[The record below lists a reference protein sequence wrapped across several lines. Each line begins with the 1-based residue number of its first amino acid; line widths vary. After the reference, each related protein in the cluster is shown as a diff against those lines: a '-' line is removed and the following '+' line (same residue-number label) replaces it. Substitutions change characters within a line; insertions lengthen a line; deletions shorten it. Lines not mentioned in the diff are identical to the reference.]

1 MTMID
6 KRYQGAL
13 LLLLALLVAGCAGR
27 EKIKKRVGPGGS
39 YNVDA
44 HGHGK
49 LKKTKAYTIAGITY
63 YPIETAYGFSQTG
76 IASWY
81 GPDFHGK
88 QTANGERYDMHAMT
102 CAHKTLPMNTM
113 LEVTNLENGRKIV
126 VRVNDRGPFVGN
138 RIIDLSKAGATK
150 IGMISKG
157 TARVRLVALAEGRR
171 VARAEVQ
178 RGDDE
183 EVVVEKIE
191 DAPVPAKPIPDFS
204 KGEFYVQVGAF
215 ASRSNAE
222 KLRERLMY
230 PIGKIVLSDLPA
242 GEGKKLTRIRIGPY
256 LNMKQAKEM
265 LEEAKSDG
273 FTSAYIVAP

>member
-1 MTMID
+1 MINN
-6 KRYQGAL
+6 RYKVALFL
-13 LLLLALLVAGCAGR
+13 LLILAATGCAER
-27 EKIKKRVGPGGS
+27 EQIKKHVGPGGS
-39 YNVDA
+39 YALDRQA
-44 HGHGK
+44 HGK
-49 LKKTKAYTIAGITY
+49 LKKTRAYTIAGITY
-63 YPIETAYGFSQTG
+63 YPIESAYGFSQTG
-76 IASWY
+76 VASWY

-113 LEVTNLENGRKIV
+113 LEVSNLENGRKIV

-157 TARVRLVALAEGRR
+157 TARVRLVALAQGSTKK
-171 VARAEVQ
+171 AEIE

-183 EVVVEKIE
+183 EVTAENIE
-191 DAPVPAKPIPDFS
+191 DVPVPAKPIPDFN

-230 PIGKIVLSDLPA
+230 PIEKIILFDMPTDD
-242 GEGKKLTRIRIGPY
+242 GKKLIRIRIGPY
-256 LNMKQAKEM
+256 PNMAQAQEALKG
-265 LEEAKSDG
+265 AKSDG
-273 FTSAYIVAP
+273 FASAYIVAP